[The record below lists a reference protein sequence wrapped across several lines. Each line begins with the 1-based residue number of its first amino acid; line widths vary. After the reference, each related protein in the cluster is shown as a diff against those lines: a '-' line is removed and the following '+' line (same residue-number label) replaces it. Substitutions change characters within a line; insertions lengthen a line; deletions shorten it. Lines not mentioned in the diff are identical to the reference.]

1 MEPLIMSMPLAVV
14 DTSDY
19 VSFILSLPNMTPLQA
34 LTLFFLT
41 LMRIA
46 PIVALA
52 PFLGSKLPGGVKI
65 GLAIALTAVMLPHVI
80 GTSKN
85 SFPTFDMVFIAYGLK
100 ELLIGFILVFLI
112 NIPFYIAQS
121 AGVLIDFQR
130 GSSSLQV
137 FDPLMQTQV
146 SPIGQLYNYVFIV
159 LFYEIGGMLIFLQA
173 VMNSYTMIPANA
185 FMPAL
190 FFHIQYGFWK
200 FITALLTKFTAI
212 SIQLAAPS
220 LVAILMTDMFLGIA
234 NRLAQQVQIAF
245 LGMSLKSLIGL
256 ALLWAGWY
264 FILKQLT
271 LQSQLWMD
279 SIDQILRSIP
289 TS

>member
-1 MEPLIMSMPLAVV
+1 MPLAVV
-14 DTSDY
+14 DTTDY
-19 VSFILSLPNMTPLQA
+19 VSFILSLPHISPLSA
-34 LTLFFLT
+34 LTFFFLT

-52 PFLGSKLPGGVKI
+52 PFLGSKLPNGVKI
-65 GLAIALTAVMLPHVI
+65 GLALSLTTVFLPHVI
-80 GTSKN
+80 GTSHLPP
-85 SFPTFDMVFIAYGLK
+85 PTFDIMFIAYGLK
-100 ELLIGFILVFLI
+100 ELLMGFILAFLV

-137 FDPLMQTQV
+137 FDPLLSTQV

-159 LFYEIGGMLIFLQA
+159 LFYEVGGVFVFLQG
-173 VMNSYTMIPANA
+173 VMNSFSAIPVDV
-185 FMPAL
+185 FMPAV
-190 FFHIQYGFWK
+190 FFHIKHGFWQ
-200 FITALLTKFTAI
+200 FIMVLLTKFTAI

-245 LGMSLKSLIGL
+245 LGMSLKSLVGL
-256 ALLWAGWY
+256 ALLWLGWY
-264 FILKQLT
+264 FILKQLSV
-271 LQSQLWMD
+271 QSQLWLD
-279 SIDQILRSIP
+279 SIDRIVRSIP
-289 TS
+289 VT

>member
-1 MEPLIMSMPLAVV
+1 MSPLS
-14 DTSDY
+14 
-19 VSFILSLPNMTPLQA
+19 A

-52 PFLGSKLPGGVKI
+52 PFLGSKLPGGVKM
-65 GLAIALTAVMLPHVI
+65 GLALALTAIFLPFVI
-80 GTSKN
+80 GN
-85 SFPTFDMVFIAYGLK
+85 AQVPLPTFNIFFIGYAIK
-100 ELLIGFILVFLI
+100 EFFIGFILAFLI

-130 GSSSLQV
+130 GSSALQV

-146 SPIGQLYNYVFIV
+146 SPIGQLYNYTFIV
-159 LFYEIGGMLIFLQA
+159 LFYEVGGIFIFLQGI
-173 VMNSYTMIPANA
+173 MNSYAALPADV

-190 FFHIQYGFWK
+190 FFHIQHGFWK
-200 FITALLTKFTAI
+200 FIIVLLTKFTAI

-245 LGMSLKSLIGL
+245 LGMSLKSLVGL

-271 LQSQLWMD
+271 YQSQLWLE
-279 SIDQILRSIP
+279 SIDRILRTIP
-289 TS
+289 TA

>member
-1 MEPLIMSMPLAVV
+1 MESVNLPLAAV

-19 VSFILSLPNMTPLQA
+19 VSFILSLPNMTPISA

-52 PFLGSKLPGGVKI
+52 PFLGAKLPGGVKV
-65 GLAIALTAVMLPHVI
+65 GLAIALTAVFLPHVA
-80 GTSKN
+80 SRAQLPL
-85 SFPTFDMVFIAYGLK
+85 PTFDFLFIGYAIK
-100 ELLIGFILVFLI
+100 EIFIGFILAFLI
-112 NIPFYIAQS
+112 NVPFYIAQS
-121 AGVLIDFQR
+121 SGVLIDFQR
-130 GSSSLQV
+130 GSSALQV

-146 SPIGQLYNYVFIV
+146 SPIGQLYNYTFIV
-159 LFYEIGGMLIFLQA
+159 LFYEIGGIFLFLQA
-173 VMNSYTMIPANA
+173 VMNSYGALPADA

-190 FFHIQYGFWK
+190 FFHIQHGFWK
-200 FITALLTKFTAI
+200 FIIVLLSKFTAI
-212 SIQLAAPS
+212 AMQLAAPS

-234 NRLAQQVQIAF
+234 NRLAQQVQISF
-245 LGMSLKSLIGL
+245 LGMALKSLLGL

-271 LQSQLWMD
+271 IQSQLWVE
-279 SIDQILRSIP
+279 SIDRILKTIP
-289 TS
+289 IS

>member
-1 MEPLIMSMPLAVV
+1 MESVSSLLALV

-19 VSFILSLPNMTPLQA
+19 VSLILSLPHMSPLSA

-52 PFLGSKLPGGVKI
+52 PFLGSKLPGGVKM
-65 GLAIALTAVMLPHVI
+65 GLALALTAIFLPFVI
-80 GTSKN
+80 GN
-85 SFPTFDMVFIAYGLK
+85 AQVPLPTFNIFFIGYAIK
-100 ELLIGFILVFLI
+100 EFFIGFILAFLI

-130 GSSSLQV
+130 GSSALQV

-146 SPIGQLYNYVFIV
+146 SPIGQLYNYTFIV
-159 LFYEIGGMLIFLQA
+159 LFYEVGGIFIFLQGI
-173 VMNSYTMIPANA
+173 MNSYAALPADV

-190 FFHIQYGFWK
+190 FFHIQHGFWK
-200 FITALLTKFTAI
+200 FIIVLLTKFTAI

-245 LGMSLKSLIGL
+245 LGMSLKSLVGL

-271 LQSQLWMD
+271 YQSQLWLE
-279 SIDQILRSIP
+279 SIDRILRTIP
-289 TS
+289 TA

>member
-1 MEPLIMSMPLAVV
+1 MTVLGVV
-14 DTSDY
+14 DTTDY
-19 VSFILSLPNMTPLQA
+19 VSFILSLPHIPPLSA

-65 GLAIALTAVMLPHVI
+65 GLAIALTAVFLPHTI
-80 GTSKN
+80 ATAHLPP
-85 SFPTFDMVFIAYGLK
+85 PTFDIMFIAYGLK
-100 ELLIGFILVFLI
+100 ELFIGFILAFLV

-137 FDPLMQTQV
+137 FDPLLSTQV
-146 SPIGQLYNYVFIV
+146 SPLGQLYHYVFII
-159 LFYEIGGMLIFLQA
+159 LFFEIGGLFLFLQG
-173 VMNSYTMIPANA
+173 VMNSFTAIPVDAL
-185 FMPAL
+185 MPAA
-190 FFHIQYGFWK
+190 FFHMQYGFWK
-200 FITALLTKFTAI
+200 FIMVLLTKFTAI

-245 LGMSLKSLIGL
+245 LGMSLKSLVGL
-256 ALLWAGWY
+256 ALLWLGWY
-264 FILKQLT
+264 FILKQLAI
-271 LQSQLWMD
+271 QSQLWLE
-279 SIDQILRSIP
+279 SIDRIVRSIP
-289 TS
+289 LS

>member
-1 MEPLIMSMPLAVV
+1 MIGVV
-14 DTSDY
+14 DTTDY
-19 VSFILSLPNMTPLQA
+19 VSFILSLPHIPPLSA

-65 GLAIALTAVMLPHVI
+65 GLAIALTAVFLPHTI
-80 GTSKN
+80 STAHLPP
-85 SFPTFDMVFIAYGLK
+85 PTFDIMFIAYSLK
-100 ELLIGFILVFLI
+100 ELFIGFILAFLV

-137 FDPLMQTQV
+137 FDPLLSTQV
-146 SPIGQLYNYVFIV
+146 SPLGQLYNYIFIV
-159 LFYEIGGMLIFLQA
+159 MFFEIGGLFLFLQG
-173 VMNSYTMIPANA
+173 VMNSFTAIPVDA
-185 FMPAL
+185 FMPAA
-190 FFHIQYGFWK
+190 FFHMQHGFWK
-200 FITALLTKFTAI
+200 FIMVLLTKFTAI
-212 SIQLAAPS
+212 SIQLSAPS

-245 LGMSLKSLIGL
+245 LGMSLKSLVGL
-256 ALLWAGWY
+256 ALLWLGWY
-264 FILKQLT
+264 FILKQLAV
-271 LQSQLWMD
+271 QSQLWLD
-279 SIDQILRSIP
+279 SIDRIVRSIP
-289 TS
+289 LT